1 MGLIKKRLL
10 DLNDQAKLENADA
23 GVIQNALNVED
34 LTTALLELGELF
46 AEQDDA
52 LVELAELIGG

>member
-23 GVIQNALNVED
+23 GVVQNALNVED
-34 LTTALLELGELF
+34 LTMALLELGELF